1 MGEQLAVNKKVVGS
15 IPTLGAMSDTM
26 VLTYRY
32 KIRRGQRFLNLTA
45 IKVNFVFNYC
55 NETSVMAI
63 KRDGKFLSGYDLHA
77 LTSGAAKTIKLNAQ
91 TIQIIC
97 AEYATRRKQFKK
109 RKLNWRK
116 SGGAK
121 RSLGWIPFKSSG
133 VKVDGDTVVFMGEKI
148 KFFRSREL
156 GGRILTG
163 SFSQDAVGDWYVNF
177 QCDVTLI
184 EQAPNGAVGC
194 DLGQKDLV
202 VTSDG
207 EIFENPRTY
216 HKNEEKLAKAQ
227 RFGKQKLIKKL
238 HRKIAR
244 IRKDLRHKISHSLT
258 SNYRTIILGN
268 LKLGSGKSVND
279 AAHGMLKT
287 LCEYKAIRRRG
298 EFVLV
303 NEAGTTLT
311 CNICLAETGPKGLEG
326 LAVREWTCA
335 SCGQT
340 HHRDINAALNI
351 LRIGLDTPKTLSK
364 PLAS

>member
-1 MGEQLAVNKKVVGS
+1 MRGLDTCVSTFQFKV
-15 IPTLGAMSDTM
+15 
-26 VLTYRY
+26 
-32 KIRRGQRFLNLTA
+32 RRNQKFLNKIA
-45 IKVNFVFNYC
+45 PKVNYVFNYC
-55 NETSVMAI
+55 NRTSSDAI
-63 KRDGKFLSGYDLHA
+63 KRDGKFLSGYDLQA
-77 LTSGAAKTIKLNAQ
+77 LTSGAAKTLKLNAQ
-91 TIQIIC
+91 TIQIVC

-133 VKVDGDTVVFMGEKI
+133 VKVEGDTVAFMGKKL
-148 KFFRSREL
+148 KFFKSRDL

-177 QCDVTLI
+177 QCEVPLI
-184 EQAPNGAVGC
+184 EQAPNGAIGC

-202 VTSDG
+202 TTSDG

-216 HKNEEKLAKAQ
+216 HKNEERLAQGQ
-227 RFGKQKLIKKL
+227 RFGKQKLTKKL

-303 NEAGTTLT
+303 NESYTTIT
-311 CNICLAETGPKGLEG
+311 CNICLAETGPRGLEG

-351 LRIGLDTPKTLSK
+351 LRLGLQTPETSSK
-364 PLAS
+364 PSAN